1 MEGDTFA
8 LDCICFDFIQIWL
21 KYAQNR
27 YSLFIYQTGEGV
39 PPTIIHLA
47 EHNGSYANAKV
58 LTLCG
63 RFLFNIHHSLNSN
76 LAQLN

>member
-1 MEGDTFA
+1 MS
-8 LDCICFDFIQIWL
+8 LI
-21 KYAQNR
+21 
-27 YSLFIYQTGEGV
+27 YSKTERSGTGEGV

-63 RFLFNIHHSLNSN
+63 RFLFNIHHSLNSKN
-76 LAQLN
+76 PPCALAQSGFYLAFLLTQNGDE